1 MEGHC
6 LHRQSAQVKTDKDS
20 LREWGE
26 VVGLNKTDQNVL
38 MDFDEK
44 HDQYLIFLQ
53 CRNRVLKRLKAKD
66 PKKIQLERLEQ
77 GFSIYVNGANSELK
91 RQPRFEAT
99 SRSVRTA
106 DSAARTA
113 LHAEKLQE
121 LDEIKRRTQTAPG
134 KVHRKGWVQSSVNIK
149 TEKGTQLHL
158 GPPVDYS
165 DDFEAYESVDMETE
179 DIPSSCSKILADDST
194 RIRNNSCFP
203 SNSSFIKPG
212 RIADNIGSDD
222 NEKILLSIHEVKML
236 RRSLQ
241 QTADLQLSDEKST
254 GSEDSDSLE
263 DEKIGE
269 QIETRES
276 TDSLENLQ
284 LNKQPFQCGPEASHC
299 ALHPGDLI
307 VLEFGPGTKSS
318 RKEQALTAAR
328 KNDVESYIP
337 LKPSLVKSK
346 SFDRF
351 TSSSNQDGVDLIS
364 TQESRQERVLSAA
377 RRNICQGKDP
387 ELSASSVFQAM
398 QKENEDML
406 KSVDKQRIITKTPI
420 CWQTLSPSEP
430 AINGTLQCSPVPVK
444 HNMINKAIERIS
456 YLEPSQQKKLL
467 KLLEKIEV
475 PSNDRSN
482 SSTMKASKTVT
493 TETQQS
499 NGTSGNTL
507 VKDIIYVTLEILS
520 NWGNVDKVGLT
531 EVQFFDLKHQ
541 KIFVSPHDVDVRNAH
556 SPGNLNRLVNGKT
569 KTTKER
575 HMWTCPFHP
584 PVQLYFVVRSPIK
597 LCVFGISKIKIWNY
611 NRSLNELDVGA
622 KDVRIYVDG
631 NLVYE
636 EKLEKGCGNQVF
648 DYSTTI
654 DLRTNKSK
662 ATFDTSSGSDMEE
675 QTEERVSSERD
686 PSIEHPAQATSS
698 FFLNSRLEERD
709 TIDAFSGS
717 DTEDQANV
725 IENSKTNLNIGSP
738 HQASSSFFLNANLE
752 NKKNAFIYSIDSPKC
767 RISAVEED
775 IMLTAPVS
783 VETLL
788 QRVNISET
796 NREEEIYS
804 DEEPVMKDQQ
814 EKISAKKITDMPS
827 ASKIPSWLKSPEK
840 EKPKQS
846 KWKKPPWLNNETP
859 IDLKVD
865 NNSAKSDEAN
875 CNWPDLSDPDN
886 SYKNSIGPT
895 DKILKCNKK
904 KLVNSHDKGKV
915 LPDKNYLDFLDDFNE
930 SDCYV
935 PSSQG
940 EENQRTDFPV
950 SGRRSSM
957 KSARHKELF
966 NVSETEELLK
976 IENQKTSKTSGST
989 RPKWQNEQDDT
1000 LMESWDSLLK
1010 FNRSQRGRIANLDFE
1025 GDVFDEFLQEQRI
1038 GRETGLKSLYQE
1050 SMHEVEEGKEE
1061 HTTDLE
1067 RDDDGSD
1074 DFEIPVLPFGC
1085 RLIINITSTWG
1096 DRHYVGLNGIEIFS
1110 SSGEPVQIVQI
1121 RADPADINIL
1131 PAYGKD
1137 PRVVSNLIDGVN
1149 RTQDD
1154 MHLWLAPFT
1163 PGRSHFIYIDFV
1175 AHCHVAMIRIWNYNK
1190 SRIHSFRGIKDV
1202 EILLDG
1208 KLIFRGEIAK
1218 ASGTLNGALEQFG
1231 DTILFTTDDEILDAM
1246 SQYDETFTANIDYT
1260 QPLTF
1265 EEELNRPSTADGE
1278 GEERPFTQAG
1288 FRTEGEQ
1295 VQEQTPFLLG
1305 GTASQMRAEYTGKC
1319 VQLNFTLTWGDSHYL
1334 GLTGLEV
1341 VGKDGQALP
1350 VTMDDIEASPRDL
1363 NELPEY
1369 NEDSRTLDKLIDGIN
1384 ITSEDEH
1391 MWLIPFTYGENHILT
1406 INFNKQQTVIGL
1418 RFWNYNKSPE
1428 DTYRGAKVV
1437 HVTLDGYCIS
1447 PPEGFLLRKGPG
1459 LCHFDF
1465 AQEILFVDY
1474 LHRNSKVAAKQ
1485 QTGIFDRNCLRN
1497 VEQASMDYESP
1508 LMPCGFIFQLQL
1520 LTSWGD
1526 PYYIG
1531 LNGLEFYG
1539 DNGEKIL
1546 LTENNISAFP
1556 DSVNVLESVLGDV
1569 RTPDKLIDG
1578 INDTNDG
1585 RHMWLAPILPGLVN
1599 RVYIIFDQPV
1609 AVSMIKLWNY
1619 SKTPQRGVK
1628 EFGLL
1633 VDDLLV
1639 YNGILDIVS
1648 PVARGILPT
1657 CEPIIPY
1664 HTILFTNDERIT
1676 HRERNTVI
1684 SNQVEDQDVKMTNE
1698 NQIIQRAK
1706 KKQAADPALRPKT
1719 CMTDRGSFGRRRF
1732 L

>member
-20 LREWGE
+20 LKERSE
-26 VVGLNKTDQNVL
+26 VVDLNKVDQNVL

-44 HDQYLIFLQ
+44 HDQYLILLQ
-53 CRNRVLKRLKAKD
+53 CRNRILKRLKTKD

-77 GFSIYVNGANSELK
+77 GFSVYVNGANSELK
-91 RQPRFEAT
+91 RQPRFQAT
-99 SRSVRTA
+99 SRTVRTA
-106 DSAARTA
+106 DSAARITS
-113 LHAEKLQE
+113 HTEKLQE
-121 LDEIKRRTQTAPG
+121 LDEIKCRTQTAPG

-158 GPPVDYS
+158 GPTVDYS

-179 DIPSSCSKILADDST
+179 DIPCHCSQILADDCSK
-194 RIRNNSCFP
+194 IRNNPCFP
-203 SNSSFIKPG
+203 SKSSFVKPG
-212 RIADNIGSDD
+212 RIADNSDSD
-222 NEKILLSIHEVKML
+222 GTEKILLNLQEVKML

-284 LNKQPFQCGPEASHC
+284 LNKQSFQRGPEAKQC
-299 ALHPGDLI
+299 AFHPGDLI

-318 RKEQALTAAR
+318 RKVRALTAAR
-328 KNDVESYIP
+328 KNDAGSCIP

-346 SFDRF
+346 SFDKF
-351 TSSSNQDGVDLIS
+351 TSSSNQDAADLIS

-377 RRNICQGKDP
+377 RRNICQVKDP

-406 KSVDKQRIITKTPI
+406 KSVEKQRTITKTPT
-420 CWQTLSPSEP
+420 CWQVLSPSEP
-430 AINGTLQCSPVPVK
+430 ARNGTLQCLPVPVK
-444 HNMINKAIERIS
+444 HDVIGKAIERIS

-467 KLLEKIEV
+467 KVLEKIEV
-475 PSNDRSN
+475 PSSDRSN
-482 SSTMKASKTVT
+482 SSTIKARIGMT
-493 TETQQS
+493 TES
-499 NGTSGNTL
+499 NGTSGSTL
-507 VKDIIYVTLEILS
+507 MKDIIYVTLEILS

-597 LCVFGISKIKIWNY
+597 SCDFGISKIKIWNY

-622 KDVRIYVDG
+622 KDVRIYVDS

-636 EKLEKGCGNQVF
+636 EELEKGCGNQVF

-654 DLRTNKSK
+654 DLRTTKSK
-662 ATFDTSSGSDMEE
+662 ASLDTSSGSDMEE
-675 QTEERVSSERD
+675 QTEEMVSSERD
-686 PSIEHPAQATSS
+686 PSIEPPEQATSL
-698 FFLNSRLEERD
+698 FFRNSSLEERN
-709 TIDAFSGS
+709 TVGAFSGT
-717 DTEDQANV
+717 DTDDQANV
-725 IENSKTNLNIGSP
+725 IESSKANLNIGSP
-738 HQASSSFFLNANLE
+738 HQASSSFFLNSHLE
-752 NKKNAFIYSIDSPKC
+752 NKKTTLVDLNDSPKC
-767 RISAVEED
+767 RISAMEED
-775 IMLTAPVS
+775 TMLTASVS
-783 VETLL
+783 LETSLL
-788 QRVNISET
+788 RVNISET
-796 NREEEIYS
+796 NKEEEIYA
-804 DEEPVMKDQQ
+804 DEEPVMKDQV
-814 EKISAKKITDMPS
+814 EKITGKKITEMPS

-840 EKPKQS
+840 EKPKQC
-846 KWKKPPWLNNETP
+846 KWKKPPWLSDEKLV
-859 IDLKVD
+859 DLKVD
-865 NNSAKSDEAN
+865 NNSAKTSEAN
-875 CNWPDLSDPDN
+875 CNWPDLSDPVS
-886 SYKNSIGPT
+886 SYKNSIGGT

-904 KLVNSHDKGKV
+904 KLVNSSEKDKV
-915 LPDKNYLDFLDDFNE
+915 LTDKNYLDFLDDFSG
-930 SDCYV
+930 SDCYI
-935 PSSQG
+935 PSSQD

-957 KSARHKELF
+957 KSARTKELF
-966 NVSETEELLK
+966 NINDTEGLLK
-976 IENQKTSKTSGST
+976 IDNQGATSKTSGSS
-989 RPKWQNEQDDT
+989 RPKWKNEQDDT

-1010 FNRSQRGRIANLDFE
+1010 FNRSQRGRIANMDFE
-1025 GDVFDEFLQEQRI
+1025 GDIFDEFLQEQRI
-1038 GRETGLKSLYQE
+1038 GREIGLKSLYQE
-1050 SMHEVEEGKEE
+1050 SMHEVEEEKEE

-1085 RLIINITSTWG
+1085 HLVINITSTWG

-1110 SSGEPVQIVQI
+1110 SSGEPVQIAQI

-1163 PGRSHFIYIDFV
+1163 PGRPHLIYIDFV
-1175 AHCHVAMIRIWNYNK
+1175 NYCHLAMIRIWNYNK

-1246 SQYDETFTANIDYT
+1246 SQYDETFAANIDYT

-1278 GEERPFTQAG
+1278 GDERPFTQAG
-1288 FRTEGEQ
+1288 FRTESKQE
-1295 VQEQTPFLLG
+1295 QEQTPFLLG
-1305 GTASQMRAEYTGKC
+1305 GTASQMREEYTGKC
-1319 VQLNFTLTWGDSHYL
+1319 IQLNFTVTWGDSHYL
-1334 GLTGLEV
+1334 GLTGLEI
-1341 VGKDGQALP
+1341 VGKDGQALS

-1384 ITSEDEH
+1384 ITSEDGH
-1391 MWLIPFTYGENHILT
+1391 MWLIPFTYGENHTLT
-1406 INFNKQQTVIGL
+1406 INFHRQQTIIGL

-1437 HVTLDGYCIS
+1437 HVTLDGYSIS

-1459 LCHFDF
+1459 VCHFDF

-1474 LHRNSKVAAKQ
+1474 LQRTSKVTAKQ
-1485 QTGIFDRNCLRN
+1485 QTGNCLRN

-1539 DNGEKIL
+1539 DDGEKIL

-1556 DSVNVLESVLGDV
+1556 DSVNVLESVSGDV
-1569 RTPDKLIDG
+1569 RTPEKLIDG

-1599 RVYIIFDQPV
+1599 RVYVIFDQPV

-1648 PVARGILPT
+1648 HVARGILPT

-1664 HTILFTNDERIT
+1664 HTILFTNDEKIT
-1676 HRERNTVI
+1676 HRERNTLI

-1698 NQIIQRAK
+1698 NQIIQRSK